1 MTSQHSNVT
10 DVTFTDEHQVTAEVS
25 INPCPLRLVT
35 EVTEVTEKNINFET
49 QLHAHMVAKGCMAD
63 GAEVKENDS
72 GFWRFA
78 DAEDSNGKTTG
89 WCMPF
94 YDESG
99 LLIKAMFGTH
109 REGDEH
115 QFWESSGFTSL
126 SDDERAAVSEQIR
139 VHRKELAKERADVL
153 VKNRKTLASYIKNCA
168 PSLSHTYLTQ
178 KGVGAYGV
186 LRGSNDELYVPLS
199 DIDGN
204 LMTVQRIKPDGTKML
219 WSGCGK
225 SGGMLKIV
233 GDSQVI
239 LIAEGYATAAS
250 LYEATGYTAIMA
262 IDAGNLVHVAKA
274 VKEKYNKSAI
284 IICGDNDQFKEKNT
298 GEEKCKQ
305 IEQMLGIS
313 YVLPRFEDI
322 SSQPTDFNDLAQL
335 EGSEQVCEQV
345 EPVVK
350 KARLNIPRGFSVDST
365 GVYYDFPLK
374 DGGTKQEWICS
385 PLLVPALTRD
395 INSESW
401 GKLIELVDD
410 DEVIHRF
417 AMPKTLLTGQQ
428 ADYLKPLADR
438 GFTYNNAYRNQV
450 HEYLSRAKPINRA
463 RCVSK
468 TGWFNGC
475 FVLPKDVI
483 GESDEKMIFQ
493 STASLPKGFET
504 SGTLKEWQNHVAALC
519 AGNSRLAFGIC
530 TAFATALLPMLDGE
544 SGGFHFRCGSSRGKT
559 TILMAGK
566 SVWGTPDGLP
576 RWRATANGLEGIAA
590 LHNHSL
596 LCLDEFSQLAEVSPK
611 SAGEAIYMLGNGEG
625 KQRSL
630 RDGSM
635 AKRQTWQLLYLSAG
649 EVSLKATMEQAGL
662 TVRAGQEV
670 RFIDLPAEAGQSL
683 GVFDTVHNLGDG
695 NRFAMAIKENSLK
708 YYGTAARDFI
718 KKVAANYHEYQE
730 WMIENVERFT
740 QSLELGEADPQV
752 YRVAQGFAIIAAAGE
767 LATKLGT
774 TGWDNGSA
782 SWSARVCFK
791 AWVDQRGGTESHEEV
806 QALETVKGRLLENST
821 ARFVTS
827 FNTPNGAIWGQ
838 LSENGDF
845 FVYPK
850 AFKESICAGLD
861 PKYVAQLL
869 VNQGHITHY
878 NSTAFTTVKRSE
890 GKPRRGYLIN
900 SNVLDDP
907 DTEGLESSQSTE
919 NDTIEPGGYIP
930 NPSTTNHDGYSV

>member
-1 MTSQHSNVT
+1 MNTLHMNQQQTHNMVCHPQLSLVDNNMTAKQQLC
-10 DVTFTDEHQVTAEVS
+10 DE
-25 INPCPLRLVT
+25 
-35 EVTEVTEKNINFET
+35 
-49 QLHAHMVAKGCMAD
+49 MVDHGCMQAGAD
-63 GAEVKENDS
+63 ITENES
-72 GFWRFA
+72 GFWRFP
-78 DAEDSNGKTTG
+78 DSEDSHGKTAG
-89 WCMPF
+89 WCSPF
-94 YDESG
+94 YSDDG
-99 LLIKAMFGTH
+99 QLLAATYGTH
-109 REGDEH
+109 RDEGNSH
-115 QFWESSGFTSL
+115 HWKSSGFTNI
-126 SDDERAAVSEQIR
+126 SDE
-139 VHRKELAKERADVL
+139 ERADVE
-153 VKNRKTLASYIKNCA
+153 RKIQAQRVERESERAQTQIHSRQI
-168 PSLSHTYLTQ
+168 LSNKLSKCLPATQHPYLSS
-178 KGVGAYGV
+178 KGIQGHGV
-186 LRGSNDELYVPLS
+186 LQGANEELYLPLS

-204 LMTVQRIKPDGTKML
+204 LVTVQRIKPDGSKLL

-250 LYEATGYTAIMA
+250 LYEATGYTCIMA

-274 VKEKYNKSAI
+274 VQTKYNKSAI
-284 IICGDNDQFKEKNT
+284 VICGDNDQFKEKNT

-305 IEQMLGIS
+305 IEQALGIP
-313 YVLPRFEDI
+313 YVLPQFEDI
-322 SSQPTDFNDLAQL
+322 SSQPTDFNDLAQS
-335 EGSEQVCEQV
+335 EGNERVCEQI
-345 EPVVK
+345 EPVVT
-350 KARLNIPRGFSVDST
+350 KARLNIPRGFSVSSA
-365 GVYYDFPLK
+365 GVFYDRPLK
-374 DGGTKQEWICS
+374 DGGTTQEWVCS
-385 PLLVPALTRD
+385 PLLIPALTRD
-395 INSESW
+395 TNSESW
-401 GKLIELVDD
+401 GRLIELVDD
-410 DEVIHRF
+410 DGVVHRF
-417 AMPKTLLTGQQ
+417 AMPKTMLTGQPTE
-428 ADYLKPLADR
+428 YLKPLVER
-438 GFTYNNAYRNQV
+438 GLTYNHEYRNQL

-504 SGTLKEWQNHVAALC
+504 SGTLEEWQNHVAALC
-519 AGNSRLAFGIC
+519 SWNSRLAFGVC

-662 TVRAGQEV
+662 AVRAGQEV
-670 RFIDLPAEAGQSL
+670 RFIDLPAEAGQGL
-683 GVFDTVHNLGDG
+683 GVFDTVHDFGDG

-718 KKVAANYHEYQE
+718 AKVAASYGEHQE
-730 WMIENVERFT
+730 WMIENVDRFT
-740 QSLELGEADPQV
+740 QSLDLGEADPQV
-752 YRVAQGFAIIAAAGE
+752 YRVAQRFAIIAAAGE

-774 TGWDNGSA
+774 TGWDDGMA
-782 SWSARVCFK
+782 TWCAKVCFD

-806 QALETVKGRLLENST
+806 QAIETVKGRLLENAT
-821 ARFVTS
+821 ARFASS
-827 FNTPNGAIWGQ
+827 FNTPSGAIWGYVFA
-838 LSENGDF
+838 NGDY
-845 FVYPK
+845 FVQSA
-850 AFKESICAGLD
+850 AFKNYLCAGLD

-869 VNQGHITHY
+869 VDQGFLIASERSDLSRTHRCGGH
-878 NSTAFTTVKRSE
+878 SK
-890 GKPRRGYLIN
+890 RGYRILSEFLN
-900 SNVLDDP
+900 DSESDDA
-907 DTEGLESSQSTE
+907 ESVTHE
-919 NDTIEPGGYIP
+919 NEEETIEVDDNAPPVSGWINP
-930 NPSTTNHDGYSV
+930 NIVHHSQYSV